1 MTRPPRLALV
11 LGSGGVRSAAAIG
24 IVEVLQSAG
33 LRPDLIVGCS
43 SGAVFGAALASGMT
57 PWQAQDASTRLWSR
71 ELTERTRWRGW
82 LELALPRWAGF
93 GPDFALRDAGRIALR
108 LHEAFG
114 SKRIEELPLPL
125 RVVTT
130 DATTGTP
137 KVLAR
142 GPLVEAL
149 RASIAVP
156 LLFPSVEV
164 EGRRQVDGVLS
175 DPLPLAAA
183 SDARVVLALGFEGA
197 MPRRVDR
204 VSRLVAQ
211 TTTALINNLQAA
223 RSAAA
228 HAQAERNGQAIVAI
242 EPRFEPRVGLWETEA
257 LPRVVEAG
265 RVAAREQLESIRAL
279 LSAGSDQGD
288 GSLGGLGCRR
298 AMQCASM

>member
-1 MTRPPRLALV
+1 MTAPRLALV

-24 IVEVLQSAG
+24 IVEVLREAG
-33 LRPDLIVGCS
+33 LAPDLIVGCS

-57 PWQAQDASTRLWSR
+57 PWQATEASTRLWSR
-71 ELTERTRWRGW
+71 ELTERTRWRAW

-93 GPDFALRDAGRIALR
+93 GPDFALRDAGLIAERLR
-108 LHEAFG
+108 HAFG
-114 SKRIEELPLPL
+114 TRCIEDLPLAL

-130 DATTGTP
+130 DAASGAP
-137 KVLAR
+137 RVLVR
-142 GPLVEAL
+142 GALVDAL
-149 RASIAVP
+149 RASVAVP

-164 EGRRQVDGVLS
+164 DGRRHVDGVLS

-183 SDARVVLALGFEGA
+183 ADARVVLALGFEGA

-228 HAQAERNGQAIVAI
+228 HALAARSGQTILAI

-257 LPRVVEAG
+257 LPRVVQAG
-265 RVAAREQLESIRAL
+265 RVAARERLAAIRAAL
-279 LSAGSDQGD
+279 DASADQGAGSR
-288 GSLGGLGCRR
+288 GGWGWSR
-298 AMQCASM
+298 AIASAST